1 MIVAQAVV
9 VLLGGFEI
17 SDVAIKSTVD
27 RKVISCLITKLRVV
41 EADSLDALD
50 TVVVASSLTLAVSS
64 LATGASFTA
73 VTLTVIVLGV
83 ALSASPSFTVNLIV
97 V

>member
-1 MIVAQAVV
+1 MINVSLSVSV
-9 VLLGGFEI
+9 SL
-17 SDVAIKSTVD
+17 SS
-27 RKVISCLITKLRVV
+27 ITPF
-41 EADSLDALD
+41 DALD

-64 LATGASFTA
+64 LATGASLTA

>member
-1 MIVAQAVV
+1 MTNVSLSVSV
-9 VLLGGFEI
+9 SL
-17 SDVAIKSTVD
+17 SS
-27 RKVISCLITKLRVV
+27 ITPF
-41 EADSLDALD
+41 DALD
-50 TVVVASSLTLAVSS
+50 TVVVASSLTLTVSLVAV
-64 LATGASFTA
+64 GASLTA

>member
-1 MIVAQAVV
+1 MTNVSLSVSV
-9 VLLGGFEI
+9 SL
-17 SDVAIKSTVD
+17 SS
-27 RKVISCLITKLRVV
+27 ITPF
-41 EADSLDALD
+41 DALE

-64 LATGASFTA
+64 LATGASLTA

>member
-1 MIVAQAVV
+1 MTNVSLSVSV
-9 VLLGGFEI
+9 SL
-17 SDVAIKSTVD
+17 SS
-27 RKVISCLITKLRVV
+27 ITPF
-41 EADSLDALD
+41 DAFD
-50 TVVVASSLTLAVSS
+50 TVKVASSLTLAVS
-64 LATGASFTA
+64 LVAVGASLTA

>member
-1 MIVAQAVV
+1 MTNVSLSVSV
-9 VLLGGFEI
+9 SL
-17 SDVAIKSTVD
+17 SS
-27 RKVISCLITKLRVV
+27 ITPF
-41 EADSLDALD
+41 DALD
-50 TVVVASSLTLAVSS
+50 TVVVASSLTLAVS
-64 LATGASFTA
+64 LVAVGASLTA

>member
-1 MIVAQAVV
+1 MTNVSLSVSV
-9 VLLGGFEI
+9 SL
-17 SDVAIKSTVD
+17 SS
-27 RKVISCLITKLRVV
+27 ITPF
-41 EADSLDALD
+41 DALD
-50 TVVVASSLTLAVSS
+50 TVVVASSLTLAVS
-64 LATGASFTA
+64 LVAAGASLTA